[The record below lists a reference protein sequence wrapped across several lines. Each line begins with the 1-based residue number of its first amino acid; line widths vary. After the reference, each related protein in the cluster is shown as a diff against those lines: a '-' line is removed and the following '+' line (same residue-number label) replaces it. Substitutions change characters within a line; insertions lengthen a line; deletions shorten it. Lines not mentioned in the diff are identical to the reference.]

1 MHSFLGGRTRYGL
14 VALLAGGALGLAG
27 CGSDSDGGDS
37 ATTLDF
43 STILGPSAQ
52 TSQGYQWWADEVEE
66 RTDGK
71 VKIRF
76 HYSASLLSGPDTVTG
91 LGDGRT
97 DLAYTVAP
105 YEPVKMALSNVAQ
118 IPSEHSQAARVKA
131 YAQLVEEVP
140 ELAAELENLNIVPL
154 GVTPVS
160 QTVMASHDPLTVPSD
175 YDGLKVRVAGSPG
188 KIYESV
194 GATNVALP
202 AEEIYQSLERGVIDT
217 VMFPFDN
224 IAANKI
230 YELVDNVTYDGIG
243 AYATSVFAINKDKWD
258 ELDEDAR
265 EVMAEVTAEYN
276 DGQAMEAVKAA
287 DQETCDTL
295 VGEGVTFHVFD
306 EPDWWLEDSQFDPM
320 FQDYVALV
328 EAAGYDAELADEIWA
343 KFMELADAAE
353 AEVDYEDGT
362 QACFEANAE

>member
-1 MHSFLGGRTRYGL
+1 MHSTLGGRTRYGM
-14 VALLAGGALGLAG
+14 VALLTGGVLGLAG
-27 CGSDSDGGDS
+27 CGSDGDGGDS
-37 ATTLDF
+37 ATTLAF

-52 TSQGYQWWADEVEE
+52 TSQGYQWWADEVEK

-118 IPSEHSQAARVKA
+118 IPSQHSQAARVKA

-160 QTVMASHDPLTVPSD
+160 QTVMASRDPLTVPSD
-175 YDGLKVRVAGSPG
+175 YSGLKVRVAGSPG
-188 KIYESV
+188 KIYEAV

-230 YELVDNVTYDGIG
+230 HELVDDVTYDGIG

-258 ELDEDAR
+258 GLDAEVRDAI
-265 EVMAEVTAEYN
+265 AEVTGEYN

-287 DQETCDTL
+287 DQETCETL
-295 VGEGVTFHVFD
+295 LAEDMSFHVFQD
-306 EPDWWLEDSQFDPM
+306 PDWWMEDAQFDPM
-320 FQDYVALV
+320 FQDYEQLV
-328 EAAGYDAELADEIWA
+328 EGAGYDRALAEDIWT

-353 AEVDYEDGT
+353 ADIDYEDGT
-362 QACFEANAE
+362 VACFEANAE